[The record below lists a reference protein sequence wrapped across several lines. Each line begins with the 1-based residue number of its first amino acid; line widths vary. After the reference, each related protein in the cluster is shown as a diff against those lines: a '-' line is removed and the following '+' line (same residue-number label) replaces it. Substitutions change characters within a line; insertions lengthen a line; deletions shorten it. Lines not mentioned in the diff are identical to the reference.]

1 MKKSG
6 NLLFDIVVVIGITL
20 IIYIVFKIVLHILT
34 SSLFWIILIGAVVAY
49 FFFKYKGKRRI

>member
-20 IIYIVFKIVLHILT
+20 VIYIVFKIVLHILT